1 MGKQK
6 KNEAW
11 QGRAGVSACGLIAL
25 AAAIANPAHAES
37 DFQPRIG
44 FLASWMDNIELAP
57 PDQPQR
63 EDMLLQ
69 ITPGFRLS
77 QVGQRL
83 NGFLDYEAQALFSKN
98 ESDSNTVYHHLDA
111 GGHYDAIQNWLYVD
125 AAAGYY
131 QSVIDPRGAGSQ
143 NNTFRT
149 DNTTNTASFMVT
161 PTLLHDFGRATLNA
175 FYTRGLV
182 DYQESDRENEAVEDS
197 DNEGMGASLYNSDS
211 NAVVGWSLSYRRDK
225 AEYDI
230 DEITL
235 EKATAELSY
244 GISRTLRLIGRGGSE
259 TDPAESASNGGLD
272 STFYGGGFSWKSGEG
287 NELQVIAGHRFF
299 GTSYEGMARRRTRI
313 ADLEVH
319 YQETPT
325 TEAQRFGM
333 RFVADPVNPLPPND
347 NFGRITP
354 DVYVLKLLTGRINF
368 EGRVTQIAFDVSA
381 ESREYILL
389 DGITDR
395 ARSVGALFARQ
406 LGPRTRAELLGRLTR
421 VDVREGGDYEDTNY
435 TVRLSRRLATRA
447 NLTLTGTRLDRSGG
461 VNSYRANWVEL
472 GLEMTF

>member
-1 MGKQK
+1 
-6 KNEAW
+6 
-11 QGRAGVSACGLIAL
+11 
-25 AAAIANPAHAES
+25 
-37 DFQPRIG
+37 
-44 FLASWMDNIELAP
+44 
-57 PDQPQR
+57 
-63 EDMLLQ
+63 
-69 ITPGFRLS
+69 
-77 QVGQRL
+77 
-83 NGFLDYEAQALFSKN
+83 
-98 ESDSNTVYHHLDA
+98 
-111 GGHYDAIQNWLYVD
+111 
-125 AAAGYY
+125 
-131 QSVIDPRGAGSQ
+131 
-143 NNTFRT
+143 
-149 DNTTNTASFMVT
+149 
-161 PTLLHDFGRATLNA
+161 
-175 FYTRGLV
+175 V

-211 NAVVGWSLSYRRDK
+211 NAVVGWSLSYRQDK